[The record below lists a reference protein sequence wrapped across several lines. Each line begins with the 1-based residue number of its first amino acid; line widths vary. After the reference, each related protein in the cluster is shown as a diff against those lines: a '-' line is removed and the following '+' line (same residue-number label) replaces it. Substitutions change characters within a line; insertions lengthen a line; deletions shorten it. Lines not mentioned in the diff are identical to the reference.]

1 MEKKYEVKYIDVLYI
16 DGKVIPVSLEYK
28 KDKKYNNKK
37 TLTYNLQ
44 T

>member
-28 KDKKYNNKK
+28 KDKKYVNFIWNNV
-37 TLTYNLQ
+37 
-44 T
+44 